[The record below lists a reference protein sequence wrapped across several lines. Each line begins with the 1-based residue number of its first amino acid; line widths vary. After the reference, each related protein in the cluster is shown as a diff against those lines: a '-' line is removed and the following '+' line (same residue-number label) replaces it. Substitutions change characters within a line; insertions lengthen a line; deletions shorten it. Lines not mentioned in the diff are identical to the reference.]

1 MRTKNISILLF
12 VAVVFLVGCVVAPT
26 PAQPTAESGLANPAS
41 VYCEEQGG
49 QLEIRTGDDGGQYG
63 VCIFS
68 DGSECEEW
76 AYYRG
81 ECQPGDSLGTPPP
94 AESQYDDPF
103 AYCAAVGTVDAP
115 DARYNGP
122 ATPDSVIEG
131 LIEQGVVSADAPAEY
146 LTEATVWR
154 CMDGQ
159 VWACTIGAN
168 LPCHEKADMS
178 EDPTEA
184 MKEFCEAN
192 PTADGIPAAVTGRAT
207 VYQWTCKA
215 GEPEVV
221 RQVFHADPQGYL
233 AEFWYELVSQ

>member
-1 MRTKNISILLF
+1 MRTKNVCILLF
-12 VAVVFLVGCVVAPT
+12 VAAVFLVGCIVSPT
-26 PAQPTAESGLANPAS
+26 PAQPTAESGMPNPAS

-49 QLEIRTGDDGGQYG
+49 RLEIRTGDDGGEYG

-68 DGSECEEW
+68 DGSACEEW

-81 ECQPGDSLGTPPP
+81 ECQPGDSLATTAP

-115 DARYNGP
+115 DARYSGP
-122 ATPDSVIEG
+122 EVPDSVVQG
-131 LIEQGVVSADAPAEY
+131 LIEQGIVSADAPAEY
-146 LTEATVWR
+146 LTETTVWR

-178 EDPTEA
+178 EDPT
-184 MKEFCEAN
+184 KEMEDFCEAN
-192 PTADGIPAAVTGRAT
+192 PTADGIPAAVAGRAT

-215 GEPEVV
+215 GEPDVV

-233 AEFWYELVSQ
+233 AEFWYELAPR

>member
-1 MRTKNISILLF
+1 M
-12 VAVVFLVGCVVAPT
+12 VFLVGCVVSPT
-26 PAQPTAESGLANPAS
+26 PTQPTVESDIANPAS

-49 QLEIRTGDDGGQYG
+49 QLEIRTADDGGQDDGGQDDGGQYG

-68 DGSECEEW
+68 DGSECEAW

-81 ECQPGDSLGTPPP
+81 ECQPGNSLETASP

-103 AYCAAVGTVDAP
+103 AYCAAVGTVDTL

-122 ATPDSVIEG
+122 ATPDSIIQG
-131 LIEQGVVSADAPAEY
+131 LIEQGIVSADAPAEY
-146 LTEATVWR
+146 LTETTVWR

-178 EDPTEA
+178 QDPTEA
-184 MKEFCEAN
+184 MKDFCEAN
-192 PTADGIPAAVTGRAT
+192 PTADGIPAAATGRAT
-207 VYQWTCKA
+207 VYQWTCNA

-221 RQVFHADPQGYL
+221 GQVFHADPQGYL
-233 AEFWYELVSQ
+233 AEFWYELAPE